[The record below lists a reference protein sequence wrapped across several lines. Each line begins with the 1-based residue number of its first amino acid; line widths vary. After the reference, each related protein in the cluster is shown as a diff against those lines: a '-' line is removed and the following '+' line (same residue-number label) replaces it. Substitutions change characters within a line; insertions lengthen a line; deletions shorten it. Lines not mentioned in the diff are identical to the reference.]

1 MDYTDVMGP
10 DHPYY
15 QLFKDKLVKLST
27 VFTIP
32 ENASRADPD
41 TAYPLTLYCYNEGKY
56 NVFVY
61 FFKFPS
67 DIDTYESIS
76 NDFEL
81 QKKFDS
87 NIDEFKKQF

>member
-1 MDYTDVMGP
+1 MAFD
-10 DHPYY
+10 
-15 QLFKDKLVKLST
+15 
-27 VFTIP
+27 IP

-41 TAYPLTLYCYNEGKY
+41 TSYPLTLYCYNSGKY

-67 DIDTYESIS
+67 DVDTYESIS

-87 NIDEFKKQF
+87 NIDEFKKQYEVVGGDAKLIYLSYKKVLMMSSRDF